1 VCQNNQN
8 PRMLDLIYLNNYL
21 VFYFDMIQA
30 CYFIIFQNL
39 FKTLIVQFYGSNENM
54 KFLFVLDMLDA
65 IDL

>member
-1 VCQNNQN
+1 MCQNNKN

>member
-1 VCQNNQN
+1 
-8 PRMLDLIYLNNYL
+8 MLDLIYLNNYL

-30 CYFIIFQNL
+30 CYFTIFQNL

>member
-1 VCQNNQN
+1 MCQNNQN

-39 FKTLIVQFYGSNENM
+39 FKTLIVQFYGSNENI

-65 IDL
+65 VDL

>member
-1 VCQNNQN
+1 
-8 PRMLDLIYLNNYL
+8 MLDLIYLNNYL

-65 IDL
+65 ID